1 MLKIYKRTWIYG
13 SMGLGSLARSSKIW
27 LSGWNQKIISGIL
40 VSLISLLSLKLIEGT
55 YIVIWTLYITPVN
68 TFLSK
73 NSEFMYFTVEI
84 YIFEN
89 MRVLFLFL
97 RIVGYDDKF
106 QVREI
111 LINGQF
117 LHNQWSDVCFQ

>member
-1 MLKIYKRTWIYG
+1 
-13 SMGLGSLARSSKIW
+13 
-27 LSGWNQKIISGIL
+27 
-40 VSLISLLSLKLIEGT
+40 
-55 YIVIWTLYITPVN
+55 
-68 TFLSK
+68 
-73 NSEFMYFTVEI
+73 MYFTVEI

-117 LHNQWSDVCFQ
+117 LHNQCSDVCFQ